1 MISNL
6 VLNKSLRNE
15 LPAFIGNQI
24 FITKD
29 NKRKTVR
36 TWSDIKSL
44 ARECCFAIRKE
55 DKGETTAVLFVWK
68 SNAFTGPI
76 GLNVTRNYVKIAYR
90 NLVDADDCLMVL
102 NWNFNKEVYI
112 KLDKN
117 SPLINSFRQK
127 GFKRCHDR
135 GDEVLLCRSS
145 NDKRFFVPYKEGD
158 NEDEE

>member
-15 LPAFIGNQI
+15 LPTFIGNQI
-24 FITKD
+24 FITRD

-36 TWSDIKSL
+36 TWADIKALMRASS
-44 ARECCFAIRKE
+44 FAIRKE

-68 SNAFTGPI
+68 SNA
-76 GLNVTRNYVKIAYR
+76 LNVTRNYVKIAYR
-90 NLVDADDCLMVL
+90 DLIDVDDVLMVL

>member
-6 VLNKSLRNE
+6 ILTKRLKNE

-24 FITKD
+24 FIIKD

-44 ARECCFAIRKE
+44 ARESCFAIRKE

-68 SNAFTGPI
+68 LNA
-76 GLNVTRNYVKIAYR
+76 LNVTRNYVKIAYR
-90 NLVDADDCLMVL
+90 ALVDVDDLLMVL

-135 GDEVLLCRSS
+135 GDEILLCRSA
-145 NDKRFFVPYKEGD
+145 NDKRFWVPYKEGD
-158 NEDEE
+158 LDEEE

>member
-6 VLNKSLRNE
+6 ILTKRLKNE
-15 LPAFIGNQI
+15 LPTFIGNQI

-36 TWSDIKSL
+36 TWADIKAL
-44 ARECCFAIRKE
+44 MRECSFAIRKE
-55 DKGETTAVLFVWK
+55 DKGETVAVLFVWK
-68 SNAFTGPI
+68 SNA
-76 GLNVTRNYVKIAYR
+76 LNVTRNYVKIAYR
-90 NLVDADDCLMVL
+90 DLIDVDDCLMVL

-135 GDEVLLCRSS
+135 GDEVLLCRSA
-145 NDKRFFVPYKEGD
+145 NDKRFFVPFKGD
-158 NEDEE
+158 EDEE

>member
-36 TWSDIKSL
+36 AWADIKAL
-44 ARECCFAIRKE
+44 MRECSFAIRKE

-68 SNAFTGPI
+68 SNA
-76 GLNVTRNYVKIAYR
+76 LNVTRNYVKIAYR
-90 NLVDADDCLMVL
+90 DLIDVDDCLMVL

-135 GDEVLLCRSS
+135 GDEVLLCRSA
-145 NDKRFFVPYKEGD
+145 NDKRFWVPYKEGD
-158 NEDEE
+158 LDEEE

>member
-6 VLNKSLRNE
+6 ILTKRLKNE
-15 LPAFIGNQI
+15 LPTFIGNQI

-44 ARECCFAIRKE
+44 ARESCFAIRKE

-68 SNAFTGPI
+68 SNA
-76 GLNVTRNYVKIAYR
+76 LNVTRNYVKIAYR

-135 GDEVLLCRSS
+135 GDEVLLCRSA
-145 NDKRFFVPYKEGD
+145 NDKRFWVPFKG
-158 NEDEE
+158 DEEEE